1 MTTKN
6 LNPLLKLVLEI
17 GPLGVF
23 FLTFRFGRELL
34 EIPTVS
40 GLLEA
45 LTGPEALAGP
55 SGPLFVATAFFMVAI
70 AASLSASWHLTRH
83 LPRMA
88 VVTGIVVAIFG
99 GLTLW
104 SGDEI
109 FIKMKPTIAQLL
121 FAAVLLGSLAIGRPV
136 LKPLLGAAWPMDD
149 LGVRRLSQRFAV
161 FFLVMA
167 ALNEA
172 VWRTQSTDV
181 WVLFKVFGLLGLTLL
196 FSVSQVPLMTRH
208 RLPEA
213 ADDSSEHE

>member
-1 MTTKN
+1 MPEPKPTRTAPPWLKPTVDYG
-6 LNPLLKLVLEI
+6 PLMVFLAFYFATDLLTATAALIAVTVLALVLAFWIERRVAWM
-17 GPLGVF
+17 PLV
-23 FLTFRFGRELL
+23 TA
-34 EIPTVS
+34 TVV
-40 GLLEA
+40 G
-45 LTGPEALAGP
+45 
-55 SGPLFVATAFFMVAI
+55 
-70 AASLSASWHLTRH
+70 
-83 LPRMA
+83 
-88 VVTGIVVAIFG
+88 IFG

-104 SGDEI
+104 SGDET

-149 LGVRRLSQRFAV
+149 LGVRRLSQRFAI

-196 FSVSQVPLMTRH
+196 FMVSQVPLMSRH

-213 ADDSSEHE
+213 AAEPSEHE

>member
-1 MTTKN
+1 MPEPKPTRTAPPWLKPTVDYG
-6 LNPLLKLVLEI
+6 PLMVFLAFYFAPDLLTATAALIAVTVLALVLAFWIERRVAWM
-17 GPLGVF
+17 PLV
-23 FLTFRFGRELL
+23 TA
-34 EIPTVS
+34 TVV
-40 GLLEA
+40 G
-45 LTGPEALAGP
+45 
-55 SGPLFVATAFFMVAI
+55 
-70 AASLSASWHLTRH
+70 
-83 LPRMA
+83 
-88 VVTGIVVAIFG
+88 IFG

>member
-1 MTTKN
+1 MPEPKPTRTAPPWLKPAVDYG
-6 LNPLLKLVLEI
+6 PLMVFLAFYFATDLFAATAALIAVTVLALVLAFWIERRVAWM
-17 GPLGVF
+17 PLV
-23 FLTFRFGRELL
+23 TA
-34 EIPTVS
+34 TVV
-40 GLLEA
+40 G
-45 LTGPEALAGP
+45 
-55 SGPLFVATAFFMVAI
+55 
-70 AASLSASWHLTRH
+70 
-83 LPRMA
+83 
-88 VVTGIVVAIFG
+88 IFG

-121 FAAVLLGSLAIGRPV
+121 FASVLLGSLAIGRPV

>member
-1 MTTKN
+1 MPGPEPTRTA
-6 LNPLLKLVLEI
+6 PPWLKPTVDY
-17 GPLGVF
+17 GPLMVF
-23 FLTFRFGRELL
+23 
-34 EIPTVS
+34 
-40 GLLEA
+40 
-45 LTGPEALAGP
+45 LAFYFATD
-55 SGPLFVATAFFMVAI
+55 LFAATAALIAVTVLALGLALWIERRVAWMPLVT
-70 AASLSASWHLTRH
+70 A
-83 LPRMA
+83 A
-88 VVTGIVVAIFG
+88 VVGIFG

-208 RLPEA
+208 RLPETT
-213 ADDSSEHE
+213 DSSSDHE

>member
-1 MTTKN
+1 MPEPKPTPTAPPWLKPAVDYG
-6 LNPLLKLVLEI
+6 PLMVFLAFYFATDLLTATAALIAVTVLALVLALWIERRVAWM
-17 GPLGVF
+17 PLV
-23 FLTFRFGRELL
+23 TA
-34 EIPTVS
+34 TVV
-40 GLLEA
+40 G
-45 LTGPEALAGP
+45 
-55 SGPLFVATAFFMVAI
+55 
-70 AASLSASWHLTRH
+70 
-83 LPRMA
+83 
-88 VVTGIVVAIFG
+88 IFG

-121 FAAVLLGSLAIGRPV
+121 FASVLLGSLAIGRPV

>member
-1 MTTKN
+1 MPEPKPTRTAPPWLKPTVDYG
-6 LNPLLKLVLEI
+6 PLMVFLAFYFATDLFAATAALIAVTVLALVLAFWIERRVAWM
-17 GPLGVF
+17 PLV
-23 FLTFRFGRELL
+23 TA
-34 EIPTVS
+34 TVV
-40 GLLEA
+40 G
-45 LTGPEALAGP
+45 
-55 SGPLFVATAFFMVAI
+55 
-70 AASLSASWHLTRH
+70 
-83 LPRMA
+83 
-88 VVTGIVVAIFG
+88 IFG

>member
-1 MTTKN
+1 MPGPEPTRTAPPWLKPTVDYG
-6 LNPLLKLVLEI
+6 PLMVFLAGYFATDLFTATAALIAVTVLALVLALWIERRVAWM
-17 GPLGVF
+17 PLV
-23 FLTFRFGRELL
+23 TA
-34 EIPTVS
+34 TVV
-40 GLLEA
+40 G
-45 LTGPEALAGP
+45 
-55 SGPLFVATAFFMVAI
+55 
-70 AASLSASWHLTRH
+70 
-83 LPRMA
+83 
-88 VVTGIVVAIFG
+88 IFG

-172 VWRTQSTDV
+172 VWRTQTTDV

-213 ADDSSEHE
+213 TDNSSDHE

>member
-1 MTTKN
+1 MPGPRPTRTAPPWLKPTVDYG
-6 LNPLLKLVLEI
+6 PLMVFLAFYFATDLFAATAALIAVTVLALVLAYWIERRVAWM
-17 GPLGVF
+17 PLV
-23 FLTFRFGRELL
+23 TA
-34 EIPTVS
+34 TVV
-40 GLLEA
+40 G
-45 LTGPEALAGP
+45 
-55 SGPLFVATAFFMVAI
+55 
-70 AASLSASWHLTRH
+70 
-83 LPRMA
+83 
-88 VVTGIVVAIFG
+88 IFG

-172 VWRTQSTDV
+172 VWRTQTTDV

-213 ADDSSEHE
+213 ADNSSEHE

>member
-1 MTTKN
+1 MSDLEPTRTA
-6 LNPLLKLVLEI
+6 PPWLKPAVDY
-17 GPLGVF
+17 GPLMVF
-23 FLTFRFGRELL
+23 LAVYFTTDLL
-34 EIPTVS
+34 AATA
-40 GLLEA
+40 A
-45 LTGPEALAGP
+45 LIAVTALAVALALWIERRVAWM
-55 SGPLFVATAFFMVAI
+55 PLVTA
-70 AASLSASWHLTRH
+70 
-83 LPRMA
+83 A
-88 VVTGIVVAIFG
+88 VVGVFG

-104 SGDEI
+104 SGDET

-196 FSVSQVPLMTRH
+196 FMVSQVPLMTRH
-208 RLPEA
+208 KLAEA
-213 ADDSSEHE
+213 AEDSSEHE

>member
-1 MTTKN
+1 MPEPKPTRTAP
-6 LNPLLKLVLEI
+6 PLLKPAVDYGPLMVFLAFYFATDLFAATAALIAVTVLALVLAFWIERRVAWM
-17 GPLGVF
+17 PLV
-23 FLTFRFGRELL
+23 
-34 EIPTVS
+34 
-40 GLLEA
+40 
-45 LTGPEALAGP
+45 
-55 SGPLFVATAFFMVAI
+55 TA
-70 AASLSASWHLTRH
+70 
-83 LPRMA
+83 A
-88 VVTGIVVAIFG
+88 VVGIFG

>member
-1 MTTKN
+1 MPGPEPTRTAPPWLKPTVDYGPLMVFLAVYFTTD
-6 LNPLLKLVLEI
+6 LLTATAALIAVTVLALVLALWIERRVAWM
-17 GPLGVF
+17 PL
-23 FLTFRFGRELL
+23 
-34 EIPTVS
+34 I
-40 GLLEA
+40 
-45 LTGPEALAGP
+45 
-55 SGPLFVATAFFMVAI
+55 TA
-70 AASLSASWHLTRH
+70 
-83 LPRMA
+83 A
-88 VVTGIVVAIFG
+88 VVGIFG

-167 ALNEA
+167 VLNEA
-172 VWRTQSTDV
+172 VWRTQTTDV

-208 RLPEA
+208 RLPETT
-213 ADDSSEHE
+213 DSSSDHE

>member
-1 MTTKN
+1 MPEPKPTRTAPPWLKPAVDYG
-6 LNPLLKLVLEI
+6 PLMVFLACYLATDLFAATAALIAVTVLALVLAFWIERRVAWM
-17 GPLGVF
+17 PLV
-23 FLTFRFGRELL
+23 TA
-34 EIPTVS
+34 TVV
-40 GLLEA
+40 G
-45 LTGPEALAGP
+45 
-55 SGPLFVATAFFMVAI
+55 
-70 AASLSASWHLTRH
+70 
-83 LPRMA
+83 
-88 VVTGIVVAIFG
+88 IFG

-121 FAAVLLGSLAIGRPV
+121 FASVLLGSLAIGRPV

>member
-1 MTTKN
+1 MPGPEPTRTAPPWLKPSVDYG
-6 LNPLLKLVLEI
+6 PLMVFLAVYFATDLFAATAALIAVTVLALVLALWIERRVAWM
-17 GPLGVF
+17 PLV
-23 FLTFRFGRELL
+23 
-34 EIPTVS
+34 
-40 GLLEA
+40 
-45 LTGPEALAGP
+45 
-55 SGPLFVATAFFMVAI
+55 TA
-70 AASLSASWHLTRH
+70 
-83 LPRMA
+83 A
-88 VVTGIVVAIFG
+88 VVGIFG

-172 VWRTQSTDV
+172 VWRTQTTDV

-213 ADDSSEHE
+213 ADEPSEHE

>member
-1 MTTKN
+1 MPGPRPTRTAPPWLKPTVDYC
-6 LNPLLKLVLEI
+6 PLMVFLAFYFATDLFAATAALIAVTVLALVLAYWIERRVAWM
-17 GPLGVF
+17 PLV
-23 FLTFRFGRELL
+23 TA
-34 EIPTVS
+34 TVV
-40 GLLEA
+40 G
-45 LTGPEALAGP
+45 
-55 SGPLFVATAFFMVAI
+55 
-70 AASLSASWHLTRH
+70 
-83 LPRMA
+83 
-88 VVTGIVVAIFG
+88 IFG

-172 VWRTQSTDV
+172 VWRTQTTDV

-213 ADDSSEHE
+213 ADNSSEHE

>member
-1 MTTKN
+1 MPEPKPTRTAPPWLKPTVDYG
-6 LNPLLKLVLEI
+6 PLMVFLAFYFATDLFAATAALIAVTVLALVLAFWIERRVAWM
-17 GPLGVF
+17 PLV
-23 FLTFRFGRELL
+23 TA
-34 EIPTVS
+34 TVV
-40 GLLEA
+40 G
-45 LTGPEALAGP
+45 
-55 SGPLFVATAFFMVAI
+55 
-70 AASLSASWHLTRH
+70 
-83 LPRMA
+83 
-88 VVTGIVVAIFG
+88 IFG

-121 FAAVLLGSLAIGRPV
+121 FASVLLGSLAIGRPV

-149 LGVRRLSQRFAV
+149 LGWRRLSLRFAV